1 MTHFDKEYCL
11 EVWGDIACF
20 TYSPLKVERFS
31 YDVITPSA
39 ARAIFEAIFW
49 KPAIRWEVT
58 RIEVLAPIKCIYV
71 RCNEVKATANR
82 HKTEIFIEEKRTQR
96 YSRMLKDVRYRI
108 HAKQVFIPVGKRP
121 SNTRAAAPDE
131 NPGKYN
137 AIFERR
143 ARSGQCFNQPYL
155 GTRECSA
162 SFALVEND
170 EDASTPPIH
179 ESRDLG
185 LMLYDMDFSNPKDIR
200 PMFFRAEMHDGIID
214 IPSPDSDQIL
224 R

>member
-1 MTHFDKEYCL
+1 
-11 EVWGDIACF
+11 
-20 TYSPLKVERFS
+20 
-31 YDVITPSA
+31 
-39 ARAIFEAIFW
+39 
-49 KPAIRWEVT
+49 
-58 RIEVLAPIKCIYV
+58 
-71 RCNEVKATANR
+71 
-82 HKTEIFIEEKRTQR
+82 
-96 YSRMLKDVRYRI
+96 MLRDVRYRI
-108 HAKQVFIPVGKRP
+108 HAKQVFIPVGKRA
-121 SNTRAAAPDE
+121 SNTRAAADDE

-137 AIFERR
+137 AMFERR

-162 SFALVEND
+162 SFVLVEND
-170 EDASTPPIH
+170 GEALTPPIQ